1 MNFQN
6 SIDSGAIDSGSN
18 DLNAWKPPS
27 GTTTISGTTGGTC
40 VKTGVYRCTDNKAQ
54 YLEVI
59 AQGDLFPPFPGG
71 KGTSKTTWTLMST
84 TTSGTAVKTEDGG
97 FKSVMV
103 DAGTA

>member
-27 GTTTISGTTGGTC
+27 GTVSGTTGGTC
-40 VKTGVYRCTDNKAQ
+40 TKTGVYRCTDNKAQ

-59 AQGDLFPPFPGG
+59 AQGDTFPPFPGG
-71 KGTSKTTWTLMST
+71 KGTSKTTWTLMSA
-84 TTSGTAVKTEDGG
+84 TTSGTAIQTEDGG
-97 FKSVMV
+97 FKSVLV

>member
-6 SIDSGAIDSGSN
+6 AIDSGAIDSGSS

-27 GTTTISGTTGGTC
+27 GTVSGTTGSICT
-40 VKTGVYRCTDNKAQ
+40 KTGVYRSTDNKAQ

-59 AQGDLFPPFPGG
+59 AQNDTFPPFPGG

-84 TTSGTAVKTEDGG
+84 STAGTAVTTSDGG
-97 FKSVMV
+97 FTSVMV
-103 DAGTA
+103 DAGTV

>member
-6 SIDSGAIDSGSN
+6 SIDSGSIDGGSN
-18 DLNAWKPPS
+18 ELNAWKPPS
-27 GTTTISGTTGGTC
+27 GTISGSTGQTC
-40 VKTGVYRCTDNKAQ
+40 TKSGVYRCTDNKAQ

-59 AQGDLFPPFPGG
+59 VQGDTFPPFPGG

-84 TTSGTAVKTEDGG
+84 TTSGTAVTTDDGG
-97 FKSVMV
+97 FKSVLV

>member
-27 GTTTISGTTGGTC
+27 GSGTVSGTTGAICT
-40 VKTGVYRCTDNKAQ
+40 KTGVYRCTDNKAQ

-59 AQGDLFPPFPGG
+59 VQNDQFPPFPGG

-84 TTSGTAVKTEDGG
+84 STAGTAVTTDDGG

-103 DAGTA
+103 DAGTV

>member
-1 MNFQN
+1 MNFQQ
-6 SIDSGAIDSGSN
+6 SIDSGAIDSGSG

-27 GTTTISGTTGGTC
+27 GTVSGTTGATC
-40 VKTGVYRCTDNKAQ
+40 GKTGVYRCTDNKAQ

-71 KGTSKTTWTLMST
+71 KGTSRTTWTLMTSS
-84 TTSGTAVKTEDGG
+84 TSGSALKTVDGG

>member
-6 SIDSGAIDSGSN
+6 AIDSGAIDSGSN
-18 DLNAWKPPS
+18 DLSVFKPPA
-27 GTTTISGTTGGTC
+27 GTVSGTTGSTC
-40 VKTGVYRCTDNKAQ
+40 SRTGVYRCTDNKAQ

-71 KGTSKTTWTLMST
+71 KGTSKTTWTLMTST
-84 TTSGTAVKTEDGG
+84 TASGAPKTEDGG
-97 FKSVMV
+97 FRSVLV